1 MAFNLCSEKFRVFY
15 NSIVSRDFSSVQ
27 EIQTE
32 IKKIVGDVA
41 AEIKLGQIS
50 GIYIAP
56 PNPHSPQGV
65 REMYLYYV
73 NPDGFED
80 DPYVKNYGTGE
91 GGSLSMT
98 MNPVEGYEWSEEEL
112 KQVDFLCDV
121 IVQMA
126 YKVRLQL
133 IIKKLNGVLAEIG
146 GRGSGGAGGP
156 GGPGGR
162 GPDGPRGAGGSPPGA
177 GMPGGQFGRPMVGG
191 GHGPDGTAGGPPS
204 GLAEFGL

>member
-15 NSIVSRDFSSVQ
+15 DSIVSKDFVSVID
-27 EIQTE
+27 IQAE
-32 IKKIVGDVA
+32 IKKSIGDVA
-41 AEIKLGQIS
+41 EEIKLGQIT

-65 REMYLYYV
+65 REMSLYYV

-98 MNPVEGYEWSEEEL
+98 MNPIEGYEWSEEEL

-121 IVQMA
+121 IVQMS
-126 YKVRLQL
+126 YKVRLQM
-133 IIKKLNGVLAEIG
+133 IVKKLNGVLAGIG
-146 GRGSGGAGGP
+146 GPG

-162 GPDGPRGAGGSPPGA
+162 GPVG
-177 GMPGGQFGRPMVGG
+177 PGGPGGPMG
-191 GHGPDGTAGGPPS
+191 AGGPPPGARPMGAGGPGMGAGGRGPDGPAGFGAPS
-204 GLAEFGL
+204 GAVEFGL